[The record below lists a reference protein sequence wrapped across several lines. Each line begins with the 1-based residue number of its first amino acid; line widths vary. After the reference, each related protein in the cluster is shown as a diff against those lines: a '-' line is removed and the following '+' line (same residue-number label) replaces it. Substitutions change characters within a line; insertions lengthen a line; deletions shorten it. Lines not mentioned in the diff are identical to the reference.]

1 MKKILIVLGII
12 GITFSSCVEDQC
24 EFEIIER
31 DIITGRIIN
40 VYYVYDD
47 CSFYQYYN

>member
-31 DIITGRIIN
+31 DRFGRIIN

-47 CSFYQYYN
+47 CSYSPYYN